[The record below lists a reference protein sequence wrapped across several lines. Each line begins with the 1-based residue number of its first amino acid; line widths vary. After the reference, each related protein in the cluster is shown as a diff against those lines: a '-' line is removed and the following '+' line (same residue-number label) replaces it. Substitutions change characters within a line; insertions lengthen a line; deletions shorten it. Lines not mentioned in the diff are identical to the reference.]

1 MRKISLLILCILFAS
16 KTNSIHAQTI
26 LTSEVTN
33 QENQIVTEQDSIYE
47 QSPIN
52 NTQDTINPQ
61 NNTAQKTNLSERIK
75 QQAKATREKV
85 ITQINRNNTLSTIRS
100 RKLQTENTNKTMP
113 VNQVSEGVVTSQP
126 ETISEESTISTIG
139 QKYRV
144 AFNKLTDI
152 QVKIENAINEIEN
165 STKININTAREN
177 LQKSKE
183 SLVNSDNSIQRLE
196 QISIHTELNSEIKAS
211 MSEAKKGLL
220 NSKQYLSSILISLKQ
235 ATRAK
240 PIIQTGGG
248 TTGSGGTSG
257 SSGENG
263 GQTDGNNTGDT
274 ETGDQPRR

>member
-61 NNTAQKTNLSERIK
+61 NNTPQKTNLSERIK

-85 ITQINRNNTLSTIRS
+85 ITQISRNTPLSTTKNTS
-100 RKLQTENTNKTMP
+100 RTIP

-165 STKININTAREN
+165 SKKINVDTARET

-183 SLVNSDNSIQRLE
+183 SLVNSDNNIQRLE

-220 NSKQYLSSILISLKQ
+220 DSKQYLSTILMSLKQ

-240 PIIQTGGG
+240 ATIQTGGQQDEY
-248 TTGSGGTSG
+248 TTGGT
-257 SSGENG
+257 
-263 GQTDGNNTGDT
+263 DT
-274 ETGDQPRR
+274 KDQLRK